1 MAIKTRID
9 KGVYS
14 IAKMIS
20 RYKEKA
26 PVKIADDVIIVNEK
40 TSGLWGNIFYIL
52 FPIIGPIVLLLTSL
66 DYPEKWKLVI
76 ISAAPLIF
84 GWNLYQMVKG
94 NNALFINLRTNQIST
109 ENINPVFGRLF
120 QKRIIPFKNLKS
132 VEILEQVVSGRYS
145 NTIWHQLVVTQ
156 KDGSSIVLT
165 DFDYSFPQT
174 FIATKVQFL
183 IQQIIETY
191 KENKTARAG

>member
-1 MAIKTRID
+1 MATKTRID

-14 IAKMIS
+14 IEKMIS

-26 PVKIADDVIIVNEK
+26 PLRIVEDVVIVNEK
-40 TSGLWGNIFYIL
+40 TSGLWGNIVYVL
-52 FPIIGPIVLLLTSL
+52 FLIIGPIVLLLTSL
-66 DYPEKWKLVI
+66 NYSEKWKLAI

-84 GWNLYQMVKG
+84 GWNLYRMVKG
-94 NNALFINLRTNQIST
+94 NNALFIDLLTKQIT
-109 ENINPVFGRLF
+109 TKNINSVFGRLF
-120 QKRIIPFKNLKS
+120 QKRIIPFENLQS
-132 VEILEQVVSGRYS
+132 VEIIEQVVSGRYS

-156 KDGSSIVLT
+156 KDGSSTVLT

-191 KENKTARAG
+191 KETRTSQAG